1 MRIIILDLQSQ
12 LYAKAVRRMLAQDIG
27 GDNIVIVNT
36 PEETP
41 DVCRVMQPY
50 ALLMEVTAYSP
61 WMLSERLNTCSWVRH
76 NAKACKIVLLVDDAA
91 ENEMY
96 SARHGTP
103 GPVQISVTL
112 RSETSG
118 PKKWRLYV
126 DGNLKEEHE
135 ITIL

>member
-1 MRIIILDLQSQ
+1 MRRGAVRIIILDLQSQ

-76 NAKACKIVLLVDDAA
+76 NAKACKIVLLVDDVADKKLAEQVKKAKQEGRIDAFLFTSATESYLAA
-91 ENEMY
+91 VMD
-96 SARHGTP
+96 S
-103 GPVQISVTL
+103 L
-112 RSETSG
+112 
-118 PKKWRLYV
+118 
-126 DGNLKEEHE
+126 
-135 ITIL
+135 